1 MTVLLGYYALFAL
14 ATGIAVCFDHLA
26 PVIKLRE
33 KSQFVENKVLL
44 YIVTLTVSTVVAPL
58 VFFSCIIPSLSD
70 KAKLG
75 LYTGLFGK

>member
-1 MTVLLGYYALFAL
+1 MTFLIYYTIFAL
-14 ATGIAVCFDHLA
+14 TTGTMVCIDHLA
-26 PVIKLRE
+26 KVIALRE
-33 KSQFVENKVLL
+33 ISHIVENKFLL
-44 YIVTLTVSTVVAPL
+44 YLVTLTVSTVVAPL